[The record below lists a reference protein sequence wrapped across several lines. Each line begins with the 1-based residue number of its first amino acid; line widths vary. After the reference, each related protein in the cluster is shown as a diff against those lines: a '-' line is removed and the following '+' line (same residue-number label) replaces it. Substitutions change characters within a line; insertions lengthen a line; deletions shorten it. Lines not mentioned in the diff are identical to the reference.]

1 MPDRYAVVGNPVA
14 HSRSPAI
21 HAAFARQTGED
32 IEYTRLLAPLDGFA
46 RTVAEFRDAGG
57 KGVNVTLPFKGE
69 AFRLATT
76 LAARARLAEAAN
88 TLRFD
93 PDGVYGD
100 NTDGPGLVRDVT
112 VNLGVAL
119 AGRRVLL
126 IGAGG
131 AASGVVPALLG
142 AGVARLVIANR
153 TEDRAAA
160 LARRHGAPVAACG
173 LDALGDEPFDVLI
186 NATSAGLAG
195 AAPPL
200 PAGAV
205 APGAL
210 AYDMVYGPL
219 AEPFLAAARR
229 AGATRLAD
237 GLGMLV
243 EQAAES
249 FLVWRGIRPDTAPVL
264 AGLRAAR

>member
-1 MPDRYAVVGNPVA
+1 MTDRYAVVGNPVA

-32 IEYTRLLAPLDGFA
+32 ILYSRLLAPLDNFA
-46 RTVAEFRDAGG
+46 RTVAGFFDAGG

-69 AFRLATT
+69 AARLATK
-76 LAARARLAEAAN
+76 LSERARRAEAAN

-93 PDGVYGD
+93 VDGIYGD
-100 NTDGPGLVRDVT
+100 NTDGPGLVRDLT
-112 VNLGVAL
+112 VNLGAAL

-131 AASGVVPALLG
+131 AASGVVGALLG
-142 AGVARLVIANR
+142 TGVARLVIANR
-153 TEDRAAA
+153 TRERAEA

-173 LDALGDEPFDVLI
+173 LEDLGGEPFDVLI

-195 AAPPL
+195 AALPL

-205 APGAL
+205 APGAF
-210 AYDMVYGPL
+210 AYDMAYGPL
-219 AEPFLAAARR
+219 AEPFLAAAGL
-229 AGATRLAD
+229 AGAARLAD

-249 FLVWRGIRPDTAPVL
+249 FLVWRGIRPDSAPVL
-264 AGLRAAR
+264 AELRAAR